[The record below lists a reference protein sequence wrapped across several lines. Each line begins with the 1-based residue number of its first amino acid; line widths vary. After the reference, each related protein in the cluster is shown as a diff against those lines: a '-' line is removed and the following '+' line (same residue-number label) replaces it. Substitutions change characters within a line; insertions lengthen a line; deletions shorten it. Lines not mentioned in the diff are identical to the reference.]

1 MVFYS
6 GSKWRN
12 RFYYYKITELD
23 REIWK
28 NEIETNIKAR
38 ELRDIINKS
47 INIGYYWSFRKS
59 IGQPGIIN
67 LAYGLIAASLA
78 EITGGFVY
86 SDDGAWDY
94 SYFPALPEDFFRWY
108 FKPEQLSPTA
118 QSIAKPLVSGKYCN
132 NNGYEKINHTQ
143 PCKQNIKKPSEK

>member
-1 MVFYS
+1 MNHMHGF
-6 GSKWRN
+6 
-12 RFYYYKITELD
+12 FYKITELD

-38 ELRDIINKS
+38 V
-47 INIGYYWSFRKS
+47 RKS

-108 FKPEQLSPTA
+108 FKPEYVVKNEDKVWL
-118 QSIAKPLVSGKYCN
+118 
-132 NNGYEKINHTQ
+132 
-143 PCKQNIKKPSEK
+143 QNC